1 MNEFNIPMGQKPDE
15 VQPQLVS
22 GARVTENIQQTLAM
36 LTGYDGAARKLIRCT
51 EMGGV
56 HIVSPPV
63 KGIINIQA
71 VGDADTWQGG
81 NIKTTEV
88 LVKAKINNVGVTWV
102 NVNTAAAGNVGY
114 PLEPGDFVR
123 FTIRNLN
130 QLHIYLTYDAEWAVV
145 VYAE

>member
-1 MNEFNIPMGQKPDE
+1 MTDLNIPMGQQPEE

-22 GARVTENIQQTLAM
+22 GARVSENIQQTLAL
-36 LTGYDGAARKLIRCT
+36 LTAYDGAARKLVRCT

-63 KGIINIQA
+63 KGILNIQA
-71 VGDADTWQGG
+71 DGDGDTWQGG

-102 NVNTAAAGNVGY
+102 NVNTPATGNVGY
-114 PLEPGDFVR
+114 GLEPGDFVR

-130 QLHIYLTYDAEWAVV
+130 QLHIYLTYDDEWAIV